1 MPTLLKL
8 VGEHKVAVDELP
20 LAQVTHQFSAY
31 LQTVDEVD
39 LGSAGEFL
47 AAAARLMLLK
57 SEALLPHGTIAE
69 DQTDETSDSSLAASD
84 GEAVRHAAAAL
95 GERQGAES
103 FPPFTRPEL
112 MERPIEP
119 RSPTLLRRAWEDMC
133 KRATAEVIR
142 VSTPA
147 FVRLEAA
154 LSRLIRDLKSG
165 ATLSFRRM
173 LRGSNRHDAVIHF
186 IAALELV
193 RRRQAT
199 AEQPELFGDITLE
212 RADSD
217 LGARI
222 RAG

>member
-1 MPTLLKL
+1 MPSLLEL
-8 VGEHKVAVDELP
+8 VGERKVSVDELP
-20 LAQVTHQFSAY
+20 LAQVTQQFSTY
-31 LQTVDEVD
+31 LQTVNEVD

-57 SEALLPHGTIAE
+57 SEALLPHATPAE
-69 DQTDETSDSSLAASD
+69 DQNETSDTGLTESD
-84 GEAVRHAAAAL
+84 GEALRHAAGVL

-103 FPPFTRPEL
+103 FPPSIRPEV

-133 KRATAEVIR
+133 KRAVADAIR

-173 LRGSNRHDAVIHF
+173 LRGSSRNDAVIHF

-193 RRRQAT
+193 RRHQAT
-199 AEQPELFGDITLE
+199 AEQHELFGDITLE
-212 RADSD
+212 RADTD

>member
-1 MPTLLKL
+1 MPTLLEL
-8 VGEHKVAVDELP
+8 VGERKIAVDELP
-20 LAQVTHQFSAY
+20 LAQVTQQFSTY

-57 SEALLPHGTIAE
+57 SGALLPHFMPAE
-69 DQTDETSDSSLAASD
+69 GPNDETSDTGLAESH

-103 FPPFTRPEL
+103 FPPSTRPEL

-119 RSPTLLRRAWEDMC
+119 RSPTLLRHVWDDMC
-133 KRATAEVIR
+133 KRAAADVIR

-173 LRGSNRHDAVIHF
+173 LRGSNRHDVAIHF

-199 AEQPELFGDITLE
+199 AEQPELFGDITLA
-212 RADSD
+212 RADTD
-217 LGARI
+217 LGTRC